1 MESKHPTNKAAFWL
15 LRIVQGA
22 LIGVGAVLPGIS
34 GGILCVVFGIYKP
47 VMELLS
53 NPIRRF
59 RTHVPPLLP
68 VLIGVAVG
76 FLGIAKLLAFFLETY
91 PEASVCAFAGMIIGM
106 LPDLFK
112 EAGQKRRSKGSWIS
126 LCIAGAFLLAL
137 LIGLR
142 AFEVQIVPNIG
153 WYLFCGVC
161 LALSIIVPGM
171 SFSTLLMPMG
181 LYTPFVAA
189 LGGFDF
195 GVIAVAGVG
204 ALITIALLSKAV
216 NHLFERYYSFAFHA
230 IIGIV
235 IASTLMI
242 LPYQSFVSSPVTCVI
257 NIVCLVCGVLFAWAL
272 GRFNSRFSKEEEA

>member
-112 EAGQKRRSKGSWIS
+112 EAGQKGRSKGSWIS

-142 AFEVQIVPNIG
+142 AFEVEIAPNVG
-153 WYLFCGVC
+153 WYLFCGFC

-204 ALITIALLSKAV
+204 AVVTVALLSKAV
-216 NHLFERYYSFAFHA
+216 NHLFERYYSFGFHA

-242 LPYQSFVSSPVTCVI
+242 LPYQSFVSSPVACIV